1 MIEFSIT
8 EIVLFCWAILA
19 TGYAL
24 RYRQEQ
30 RAANMFLRAILS
42 NKDLREHMVAD
53 FEEEFRHGVE

>member
-8 EIVLFCWAILA
+8 EIALFCWAALA

-30 RAANMFLRAILS
+30 RAADTFIKAILS
-42 NKDLREHMVAD
+42 NKDFREHIVAD
-53 FEEEFRHGVE
+53 FEEFKASLD